1 MFGNENLSIDN
12 ILRQEERALG
22 RISETSFPS
31 IALWA
36 PAKLL
41 WLPGFPRIKETP
53 PLFLPPLAIK
63 EHLGLYQKP

>member
-22 RISETSFPS
+22 RISETPFPS
-31 IALWA
+31 LALWA

-41 WLPGFPRIKETP
+41 WFSGFLRIKETP
-53 PLFLPPLAIK
+53 PLFLSLLTIK
-63 EHLGLYQKP
+63 E

>member
-22 RISETSFPS
+22 RISETPFPS
-31 IALWA
+31 LALWA

-41 WLPGFPRIKETP
+41 WFPGFLGIKETP
-53 PLFLPPLAIK
+53 PLFLSLRAIK
-63 EHLGLYQKP
+63 E

>member
-22 RISETSFPS
+22 RISETPFPS
-31 IALWA
+31 LALWA

-41 WLPGFPRIKETP
+41 WFPGFLGIKETP
-53 PLFLPPLAIK
+53 PLFLSPRAIK
-63 EHLGLYQKP
+63 E